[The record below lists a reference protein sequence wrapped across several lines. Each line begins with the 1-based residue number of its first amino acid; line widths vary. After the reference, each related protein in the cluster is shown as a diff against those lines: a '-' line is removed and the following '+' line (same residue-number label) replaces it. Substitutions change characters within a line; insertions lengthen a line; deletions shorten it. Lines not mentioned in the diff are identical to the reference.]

1 MPGTMNARGFTM
13 TELLVALLVMA
24 VAVTAALALALG
36 GFAATV
42 EARRAEV
49 AAVLAADLAG
59 RIQVLPTV
67 DWTALP
73 EPVACGLAC
82 TPEQLGALEFAEW
95 QTVAAA
101 ALPAGVGSL
110 RAAGA
115 DELVVMIDWTETG
128 GLQRQ
133 WQLGIR
139 P

>member
-1 MPGTMNARGFTM
+1 MNAHGFTM
-13 TELLVALLVMA
+13 TELLVALLVTA

-36 GFAATV
+36 GFAAAG
-42 EARRAEV
+42 EARRAEI

-59 RIQVLPTV
+59 RIQVLPAI

-82 TPEQLGALEFAEW
+82 TPEQLGALEFADW
-95 QTVAAA
+95 QAAVAA

-115 DELVVMIDWTETG
+115 DELVVMLDWTETG